1 MGVTGGGFPSAVGGD
16 GLVDRLAEQAL
27 IAERLAD
34 LQGGAAIVLRG
45 PAGVGKSAL
54 VENAVR
60 RAGSSRRVLRTAGTS
75 PEMGL
80 AMAGLYQL
88 LQPLFPLAPQISE
101 PRQAALRVAF
111 GIAAGP
117 PPEPFGV
124 AMAAFDLLV
133 EAAAEQPLLVI
144 AEDVHLLDTATVA
157 VLRFV
162 ARRLSHDPIVL
173 LATARDEEPD
183 PLGSAATCLLDLGP
197 LGTDGSRQLLESV
210 APDLTGTAQAAI
222 LRVAEG
228 NPLALVEL
236 PKTPGWTLQSTVGS
250 QWLPLTQRL
259 LAAFTARVER
269 LPPATQSALIMLA
282 LHDTESLPEVLQALG
297 TDGAPAPVLVVEP
310 AIEAALVQLSGTQLR
325 FRHGLMKSAVYRLAP
340 PSSRVAGHLALAR
353 AVGADTDR
361 GILHRARAAE
371 GYDDALAADL
381 DQVAERAVG
390 RGAVSTAVTTLA
402 RAADLTT
409 SAELKRQYLFR
420 AAALAYELG
429 QGNVGDA
436 YRAVL
441 ALLADDEHARLLL
454 EELGEAA
461 DAGAGGGT
469 ARIQSLISLAD
480 RARRLG
486 DERLAGSFLRSAA
499 LRCWHRQPDGDPSRR
514 IVQLVTHAADS
525 LDDPQRA
532 VMLAYADPVGS
543 AAGVAEIL
551 QGVVTTDLDSVTVQT
566 LGHAASCIGN
576 FELADT
582 FFTDAIARLRAEGRL
597 QVLARAIVLQAWA
610 RLRRGQWSTA
620 MPLAEEGTRLAEE
633 SGQAEW
639 QASGFAA
646 QAMVAALRGE
656 TSEAASAADR
666 AERIAFPGQ
675 MTIVLA
681 ISLLARATAAA
692 GEGDFSGAWE
702 YLSRLHQKADP
713 AYHPPQALWSLS
725 HLAYAAIQCDRVERT
740 RKIVEQVRSRIQ
752 AESVV
757 PVVRMNLIYADA
769 LLAPGELIED
779 HVRAALD
786 TEVGSWP
793 FERSRMQLLLGSQLR
808 RRKQIQEARELL
820 RAAQA
825 GFDNLGASLWAE
837 RARKELRAAGV
848 ASRAQTPTLWSSL
861 SAQELQVA
869 RMVAEGLSNRQIAE
883 RLYLSHRTVA
893 SHLYRI
899 FPKLGITS
907 RAQLAA
913 MSLDLPA
920 TPAFQEAA
928 G

>member
-1 MGVTGGGFPSAVGGD
+1 MSVAGGESPSAPRGD
-16 GLVDRLAEQAL
+16 VLVDRLAEQAL
-27 IAERLAD
+27 IGERLD
-34 LQGGAAIVLRG
+34 DPQGGAAILLRG

-54 VENAVR
+54 VENAAR
-60 RAGSSRRVLRTAGTS
+60 QAGSSRRVLRTVGTS
-75 PEMGL
+75 PEIGL

-88 LQPLFPLAPQISE
+88 LEPLFPLAPQISE

-111 GIAAGP
+111 GIASGP

-124 AMAAFDLLV
+124 AMAALDLLV
-133 EAAAEQPLLVI
+133 EAAAEQPVLAI
-144 AEDVHLLDTATVA
+144 AEDVHLLDDATVD
-157 VLRFV
+157 VLRFL
-162 ARRLSHDPIVL
+162 ARRLEHDPIVL
-173 LATARDEEPD
+173 LATARDEKPD
-183 PLGSAATCLLDLGP
+183 PLGGAATWVIDLKPLDA
-197 LGTDGSRQLLESV
+197 DGSRQLLESV
-210 APDLTGTAQAAI
+210 APDLAGSAQAAI
-222 LRVAEG
+222 LRAAEG

-236 PKTPGWTLQSTVGS
+236 PKTPGLTLPAAGS
-250 QWLPLTQRL
+250 HWLPLTQRM

-269 LPPATQSALIMLA
+269 LPPATRSALTLLA
-282 LHDTESLPEVLQALG
+282 LHDTESLPEVLEALG
-297 TDGAPAPVLVVEP
+297 SEGAPAPVAVVEP
-310 AIEAALVQLSGTQLR
+310 AIEAALVQLSGSELR
-325 FRHGLMKSAVYRLAP
+325 FRHGLMKSAVYLLAP

-361 GILHRARAAE
+361 GVLHRARAAE
-371 GYDDALAADL
+371 GYDDGLAADL
-381 DQVAERAVG
+381 DLIAERAVE
-390 RGAVSTAVTTLA
+390 RGAVSTAVTTLS

-409 SAELKRQYLFR
+409 SAELKRRYLFR

-429 QGNVGDA
+429 QRNVGDA
-436 YRAVL
+436 HRAVL
-441 ALLADDEHARLLL
+441 VLLADDEHSRLLL

-461 DAGAGGGT
+461 DAGAGGGS
-469 ARIQSLISLAD
+469 ARIQLLISLAD

-499 LRCWHRQPDGDPSRR
+499 FRCWQRQPDGDPSRR
-514 IVQLVTHAADS
+514 IVQLVTDAADS
-525 LDDPQRA
+525 VADPQRA
-532 VMLAYADPVGS
+532 VMLAYADPAGS
-543 AAGVAEIL
+543 GAAVTRIL
-551 QGVVTTDLDSVTVQT
+551 QGVVTTDLDSVTVQA

-576 FELADT
+576 FELADVL
-582 FFTDAIARLRAEGRL
+582 FTDAVARLRAEGRL

-620 MPLAEEGTRLAEE
+620 MPLAEEGTRLAGE
-633 SGQAEW
+633 SGQAEY
-639 QASGFAA
+639 QAAGFAA

-656 TSEAASAADR
+656 TTEAASAADR

-692 GEGDFSGAWE
+692 GEGDFSGAWD

-725 HLAYAAIQCDRVERT
+725 HLAYAAVQCDRVART
-740 RKIVEQVRSRIQ
+740 RTMAAQLRSRLQ
-752 AESVV
+752 SEPVV
-757 PVVRMNLIYADA
+757 PVIRMNLIYADA
-769 LLAPGELIED
+769 LLVPDEVIED

-793 FERSRMQLLLGSQLR
+793 FERSRMQLLLGSRLR
-808 RRKQIQEARELL
+808 RRKRIQEARELL

-848 ASRAQTPTLWSSL
+848 ASRAQAPTLWSSL

-869 RMVAEGLSNRQIAE
+869 RMAAEGLSNRQIAE

-907 RAQLAA
+907 RAQLTV
-913 MSLDLPA
+913 MSLDLPG
-920 TPAFQEAA
+920 T
-928 G
+928 

>member
-1 MGVTGGGFPSAVGGD
+1 MGVASGGLPVAASG

-27 IAERLAD
+27 IAERLD
-34 LQGGAAIVLRG
+34 DQQGGAAILLRG
-45 PAGVGKSAL
+45 PAGIGKSAL
-54 VENAVR
+54 VEHAVR
-60 RAGSSRRVLRTAGTS
+60 RAGSSRHLLRTVGTS

-88 LQPLFPLAPQISE
+88 LRPLFPLAPQISE
-101 PRQAALRVAF
+101 TRQAALRVAF
-111 GIAAGP
+111 GIATGP

-124 AMAAFDLLV
+124 AMAALDLLA

-144 AEDVHLLDTATVA
+144 AEDVHLLDAATVV
-157 VLRFV
+157 VLRFL
-162 ARRLSHDPIVL
+162 ARRLEHDPIVL
-173 LATARDEEPD
+173 LATARDEDPD
-183 PLGSAATCLLDLGP
+183 PLGGAAASLIDLGP
-197 LGTDGSRQLLESV
+197 LDADGSRQLLETV
-210 APDLTGTAQAAI
+210 APDLTASAQASI

-236 PKTPGWTLQSTVGS
+236 PKSPAPTLETTVGS

-259 LAAFTARVER
+259 RAAFAARVQR
-269 LPPATQSALIMLA
+269 LPPVTRDALTLLA

-297 TDGAPAPVLVVEP
+297 TNGTSAPVVVVEP
-310 AIEAALVQLSGTQLR
+310 AIEAALVELAGSELR
-325 FRHGLMKSAVYRLAP
+325 FRHGLMKSAVYRITS

-381 DQVAERAVG
+381 ELVAERAVE
-390 RGAVSTAVTTLA
+390 RGAVPTAMTTLA
-402 RAADLTT
+402 RAADLTA
-409 SAELKRQYLFR
+409 SAELKRRYLFR

-436 YRAVL
+436 HRAVL
-441 ALLADDEHARLLL
+441 ALLADDEHSRLLL

-461 DAGAGGGT
+461 DAGAGGGS

-480 RARRLG
+480 RARRLT
-486 DERLAGSFLRSAA
+486 DERLEGSFLRSAA
-499 LRCWHRQPDGDPSRR
+499 FRCWQRQPDGDPSRR
-514 IVQLVTHAADS
+514 IVQLVTGAAGS
-525 LDDPQRA
+525 LAGPQSA
-532 VMLAYADPVGS
+532 VILAYADPVGS
-543 AAGVAEIL
+543 ASVVTGIL
-551 QGVVTTDLDSVTVQT
+551 HGVVTTDLDSVTVQT
-566 LGHAASCIGN
+566 LGHAAACIGD
-576 FELADT
+576 FELADVL
-582 FFTDAIARLRAEGRL
+582 FTDAAARLRAEGRL
-597 QVLARAIVLQAWA
+597 QVLARAICLQAWA

-633 SGQAEW
+633 SGQAEYEG
-639 QASGFAA
+639 SGLAA
-646 QAMVAALRGE
+646 QAMVAALRGN
-656 TSEAASAADR
+656 TVEAASAADR

-692 GEGDFSGAWE
+692 GEGDFSAAWE
-702 YLSRLHQKADP
+702 YLSRLHQTADP
-713 AYHPPQALWSLS
+713 ACHPPQAVWSLS
-725 HLAYAAIQCDRVERT
+725 HLAYAAVQCDRVAQTQKMVARL
-740 RKIVEQVRSRIQ
+740 RSRLQ
-752 AESVV
+752 AEAVV
-757 PVVRMNLIYADA
+757 PAVRMNLVYADA
-769 LLAPGELIED
+769 LLAPGEFIED
-779 HVRAALD
+779 RVRTALD
-786 TEVGSWP
+786 TDVGSWP

-808 RRKQIQEARELL
+808 RRRRIAQARELL

-825 GFDNLGASLWAE
+825 GFDNLGAAQWAE

-848 ASRAQTPTLWSSL
+848 ASSAQAPALWNSL
-861 SAQELQVA
+861 SPQELQVA

-907 RAQLAA
+907 RAQLAV

-920 TPAFQEAA
+920 SPES
-928 G
+928 

>member
-1 MGVTGGGFPSAVGGD
+1 MGGAADGDFLVG
-16 GLVDRLAEQAL
+16 RLAEQAL
-27 IAERLAD
+27 IAERLD
-34 LQGGAAIVLRG
+34 DPQNGAAVLLRG
-45 PAGVGKSAL
+45 PAGIGKSAL
-54 VENAVR
+54 VEHTMR
-60 RAGSSRRVLRTAGTS
+60 RAGSSRRVLRTAGAS
-75 PEMGL
+75 PEIGL
-80 AMAGLYQL
+80 AMAGLYEL
-88 LQPLFPLAPQISE
+88 LLPLFPLAPRISG
-101 PRQAALRVAF
+101 PRQAALQVAF
-111 GIAAGP
+111 GTAAGP
-117 PPEPFGV
+117 PPEQFAV
-124 AMAAFDLLV
+124 AMAALDLLV
-133 EAAAEQPLLVI
+133 EAAAERPLLVI
-144 AEDVHLLDTATVA
+144 AEDVHLLDTATVG

-162 ARRLSHDPIVL
+162 ARRLQHDPIVL

-183 PLGSAATCLLDLGP
+183 PFGGAATCLIDLGP
-197 LGTDGSRQLLESV
+197 LDARGSRQLLESV
-210 APDLTGTAQAAI
+210 APDLADPARADL

-236 PKTPGWTLQSTVGS
+236 PKTPGLTVRPAAGS

-259 LAAFTARVER
+259 VASFTARVER
-269 LPPATQSALIMLA
+269 LPPATRTALTLLA
-282 LHDTESLPEVLQALG
+282 LHDAESLPEVLQALG
-297 TDGAPAPVLVVEP
+297 SEGTPAPVAVVEP
-310 AIEAALVQLSGTQLR
+310 AIDAALVQLSGSELR
-325 FRHGLMKSAVYRLAP
+325 FRHGLMRSAVYGLAP

-353 AVGADTDR
+353 AVGPGTDR

-371 GYDDALAADL
+371 GHDDALAADL
-381 DQVAERAVG
+381 DLVAERALG

-409 SAELKRQYLFR
+409 SAERKRRYLFR
-420 AAALAYELG
+420 AATLAYELG

-436 YRAVL
+436 HRAVL
-441 ALLADDEHARLLL
+441 TLLAGDEHSRLLL

-461 DAGAGGGT
+461 DAGAGGGS

-514 IVQLVTHAADS
+514 IVQLVTDAAGS
-525 LDDPQRA
+525 LADPQRA

-543 AAGVAEIL
+543 AAAVTGIL
-551 QGVVTTDLDSVTVQT
+551 HSVVTTGLDSVTVQA

-576 FELADT
+576 FELADVLLA
-582 FFTDAIARLRAEGRL
+582 DAIARLRAEGRL

-620 MPLAEEGTRLAEE
+620 MPLAVEGTRLAEE
-633 SGQAEW
+633 SGQTEW
-639 QASGFAA
+639 RASGFAA
-646 QAMVAALRGE
+646 QAMVAALRGQ
-656 TSEAASAADR
+656 TSEAASAADQ

-692 GEGDFSGAWE
+692 GEGDFSRAWE

-713 AYHPPQALWSLS
+713 ACHPPQALWSLS
-725 HLAYAAIQCDRVERT
+725 HLAYAATQCDRVAQT
-740 RKIVEQVRSRIQ
+740 RKIVAQVRSRMQ

-757 PVVRMNLIYADA
+757 PVIRMNLIYADA
-769 LLAPGELIED
+769 LLAPDDLVED
-779 HVRAALD
+779 RLRAVLEA
-786 TEVGSWP
+786 EVGSWP
-793 FERSRMQLLLGSQLR
+793 FERSRMQLLLGSRLR
-808 RRKQIQEARELL
+808 RRKRIQEARELL

-825 GFDNLGASLWAE
+825 GFDSLGASLWAE

-848 ASRAQTPTLWSSL
+848 ASRAQAPTAWSSL

-869 RMVAEGLSNRQIAE
+869 RMAAEGLSNRQIAE

-907 RAQLAA
+907 RAQLTVL
-913 MSLDLPA
+913 SLDLPA
-920 TPAFQEAA
+920 T
-928 G
+928 